1 MYEIKTED
9 FYKDF
14 CSDKEMLV
22 FTNYLTKSKC
32 YDDSSK
38 VVIGKK
44 AVETRSVVI
53 EEFVGFNPNMYSFL
67 VDNNSKHKK
76 AKGVD
81 RNVVATI
88 SDNEYEDILMNN
100 KCIR

>member
-1 MYEIKTED
+1 
-9 FYKDF
+9 
-14 CSDKEMLV
+14 MLV

-32 YDDSSK
+32 YDDWSK

-44 AVETRSVVI
+44 TVETRSVAI
-53 EEFVGFNPNMYSFL
+53 EEFVGFNPNMYLFL

-81 RNVVATI
+81 RNIVATI
-88 SDNEYEDILMNN
+88 SDNEYEDILLNN

>member
-44 AVETRSVVI
+44 TVETRSVVI

-67 VDNNSKHKK
+67 VANNSKHKK

>member
-1 MYEIKTED
+1 
-9 FYKDF
+9 
-14 CSDKEMLV
+14 MLV

-32 YDDSSK
+32 YDDWSK
-38 VVIGKK
+38 VVIEKK
-44 AVETRSVVI
+44 TVETRSVAI
-53 EEFVGFNPNMYSFL
+53 EEFVGSNPNMYLFL

-88 SDNEYEDILMNN
+88 SDNEYEDILLNN

>member
-44 AVETRSVVI
+44 TVKTRSVVI

>member
-44 AVETRSVVI
+44 TVETRSVVI

-76 AKGVD
+76 AKGMD

>member
-1 MYEIKTED
+1 MHEIKTED

-22 FTNYLTKSKC
+22 LTNYLTKSKC

-44 AVETRSVVI
+44 TVETRSVVI
-53 EEFVGFNPNMYSFL
+53 EEFVGFNANMYSFL

>member
-22 FTNYLTKSKC
+22 FTNYWTKSKC

-44 AVETRSVVI
+44 TVETRSVVI

>member
-44 AVETRSVVI
+44 TVETRSVVI

-67 VDNNSKHKK
+67 VDNNGKHKK